1 MVGGDDNAGQAG
13 GFEGCG
19 VRRAS
24 PRDMDR
30 PFEQAVLV
38 LDQVGEPPEEW
49 VGLEVIFP
57 ARLQLLAGTV
67 MALVQQVDE
76 G

>member
-1 MVGGDDNAGQAG
+1 
-13 GFEGCG
+13 
-19 VRRAS
+19 
-24 PRDMDR
+24 
-30 PFEQAVLV
+30 VLV
-38 LDQVGEPPEEW
+38 PDQVWEPPEEW
-49 VGLEVIFP
+49 VGLEVIFS